1 MHSYVHFY
9 WTLAL
14 LCATVA
20 LLGVATTRVL
30 RRRLQVSCGAFLL
43 SIGVHVAIVES
54 ARFPGAQRIAQQG
67 PSIEYL
73 LAAFGVIGA
82 AVALAL
88 NPWHRERAEAGV
100 PSIVQDALLALLT
113 VGAALFFLQNITTI
127 LVGITGSAIVLGL
140 ALQETIGNAFA
151 GLALQIE
158 RPFRVGHWVTAAG
171 HEGRIVEVTWRATKI
186 RTKAGNLVVLP
197 NSEVAKTAIT
207 NYSEPAAPFRVEV
220 AVGLGYETP
229 PNAAREAL
237 IASIRR
243 VPRVLPTPAPEILL
257 TDFGAS
263 TVNYTVWFWAD
274 DYEHYEVVQSE
285 VRKAIYYELGRRRID
300 IPYPIQVEYSRD
312 VPAVDETV
320 RIAEALRMV
329 TSVPAF
335 SELPPDAQRALADVT
350 TEKLFAD
357 GEAIVTEGDAG
368 DSMYFVRRGRVV
380 IAVGAERRRVA
391 ITEAGGYFGEMSLLT
406 GDPRTATVIADG
418 DCALLELDAD
428 DFRSY
433 VQSHPAVLDLLAT
446 AAVLRRK
453 ELNDT
458 RTADATTRQDQ
469 RTLLQRMQRFFG
481 IRP

>member
-1 MHSYVHFY
+1 VHPHVHFY

-14 LCATVA
+14 LAVTTG
-20 LLGVATTRVL
+20 LLAVVTTRVP
-30 RRRLQVSCGAFLL
+30 RRRLQVSSGAFLL
-43 SIGVHVAIVES
+43 STGVHFAIFE
-54 ARFPGAQRIAQQG
+54 AERFPGAQRIAQQG

-73 LAAFGVIGA
+73 LTAFGVIGA
-82 AVALAL
+82 VVALAL
-88 NPWHRERAEAGV
+88 NPWRRERAEAGV
-100 PSIVQDALLALLT
+100 PSIVQDALLALFT
-113 VGAALFFLQNITTI
+113 VGAALVFLQNVTTI
-127 LVGITGSAIVLGL
+127 LLGITGSAIVLGL

-207 NYSEPAAPFRVEV
+207 NYSEPAAPFRIEV

-229 PNAAREAL
+229 PNDAREAVV
-237 IASIRR
+237 AAIRR
-243 VPRVLPTPAPEILL
+243 VPRVLPAPAPEVLL
-257 TDFGAS
+257 TDFASS
-263 TVNYTVWFWAD
+263 TVNYTVWFWTED
-274 DYEHYEVVQSE
+274 FEHYEVVQSN

-312 VPAVDETV
+312 IPAIDEDV
-320 RIAEALRMV
+320 RVAEALRMV
-329 TSVPAF
+329 TAVPAF
-335 SELPPDAQRALADVT
+335 SELPVDAQRALAEVT
-350 TEKLFAD
+350 TQRLFAD
-357 GEAIVTEGDAG
+357 GEAVVTEGDAG

-380 IAVGAERRRVA
+380 VTVGAERRRVA
-391 ITEAGGYFGEMSLLT
+391 VTEAGGYFGEMSLLT

-418 DCALLELDAD
+418 DCVLLELDAD

-433 VQSHPAVLDLLAT
+433 VQSHPAVLEQLAT
-446 AAVLRRK
+446 AAIVRRR

-458 RTADATTRQDQ
+458 RAADATTRQDQ